1 MQSDN
6 EKTADV
12 VEDYTWKVVRSGNP
26 NKAWIVY
33 QNKKISAL
41 MTTRTARDI
50 ATIHNMTL
58 KFLGNKAAMPKVSE
72 EELAKALCDE
82 AWKRDCR
89 SGATKEDWATY
100 NWKYYARSA
109 RSILARLPQIRKE

>member
-1 MQSDN
+1 MHSNN

-12 VEDYTWKVVRSGNP
+12 VARVA
-26 NKAWIVY
+26 KAIDGEKTQRY
-33 QNKKISAL
+33 AESHNQYRERQAKAAL
-41 MTTRTARDI
+41 
-50 ATIHNMTL
+50 
-58 KFLGNKAAMPKVSE
+58 AAMPKVSE